1 MIKALVSV
9 DGQDRTGIIAAV
21 TTELSRQNINILE
34 ISQTI
39 MNGFFTMLMVVDLQ
53 NAKADFKA
61 TAEAL
66 SNVGKGMDVE
76 ISIRRMDIF
85 EAMHRI

>member
-61 TAEAL
+61 TAKAL